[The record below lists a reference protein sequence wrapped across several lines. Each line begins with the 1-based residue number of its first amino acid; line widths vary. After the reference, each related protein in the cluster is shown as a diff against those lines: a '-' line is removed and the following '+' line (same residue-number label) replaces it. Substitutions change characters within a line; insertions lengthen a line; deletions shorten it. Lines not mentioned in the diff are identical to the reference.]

1 MVINTKNQN
10 ALYEMVPLA
19 EALAHEVDFLK
30 EWFKKDY
37 PESELRVTSDFNAL
51 LYTLKIQIEVL
62 AGEEV
67 SKDRLYFKSTP
78 IVLSERDLRNEALMY
93 GFVKE
98 FNKQVRIMVQNV
110 FNKHYLEQ
118 KQREEV

>member
-1 MVINTKNQN
+1 
-10 ALYEMVPLA
+10 MVPLA
-19 EALAHEVDFLK
+19 EALAHEVDLLK

-118 KQREEV
+118 KQKEFTV

>member
-1 MVINTKNQN
+1 
-10 ALYEMVPLA
+10 MVPLA
-19 EALAHEVDFLK
+19 EALSHEVDLLK

-51 LYTLKIQIEVL
+51 LYTLKIQIKVL

-67 SKDRLYFKSTP
+67 SRDRLYFKSTP

-118 KQREEV
+118 KQIRHEEI